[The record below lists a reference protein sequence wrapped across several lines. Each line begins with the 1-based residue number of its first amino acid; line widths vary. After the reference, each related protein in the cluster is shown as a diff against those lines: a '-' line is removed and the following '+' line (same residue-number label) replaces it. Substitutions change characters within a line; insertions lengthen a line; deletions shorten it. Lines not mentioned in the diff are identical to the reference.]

1 MRDQDVSGV
10 QLLFTVTDA
19 PQVDDDVIVKGAQVT
34 LAIVAADILQ
44 SRAETNSE
52 LGTKYLFMLSN
63 IIINFY

>member
-10 QLLFTVTDA
+10 QLLFTVADA
-19 PQVDDDVIVKGAQVT
+19 PQVDDDVIVEGAQVA

-52 LGTKYLFMLSN
+52 LLSTSLSYLLKLGIST
-63 IIINFY
+63 